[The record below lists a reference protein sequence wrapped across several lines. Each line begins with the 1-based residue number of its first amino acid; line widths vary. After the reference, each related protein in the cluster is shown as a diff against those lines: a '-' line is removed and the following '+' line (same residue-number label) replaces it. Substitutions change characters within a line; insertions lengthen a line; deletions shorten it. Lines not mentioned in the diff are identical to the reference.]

1 LNTSPRKKKV
11 KAEVSEQHQDQQE
24 VTQTTESGQSL
35 LTSAVPTPGFP
46 IVGIG
51 ASAGGLEAFQAFF
64 SAMPTDSEPRMA
76 FVLVQHLSPAH
87 RSLLVELVKRF
98 TKMPV
103 FEVEDGMV
111 PQPGCI
117 YIIPPNKD
125 MAFLNGSLQLL
136 EPVLP
141 RGQHLPIDFFFRS
154 LAQDQH
160 ERAICIVLSGTGRD
174 GTLGVR
180 AVKGEGGMVMAQ
192 SPETAE
198 FDGMPVSVIDTGMVD
213 YILPVSEMPAK
224 LIGYVKH
231 VFGHTVRSHVK
242 PVCNSEDLL
251 KKVFILL
258 RDQTGHDFSLYKHN
272 TINRR
277 LERRMALHQIAE
289 IAEYVRFLQQ
299 TPAEVKA
306 LFQEML
312 IGVTSFF
319 RDTEAFA
326 AIQSLIIPQLFAE
339 KPSGSTIRVWTCG
352 CSTGEEAF
360 SLAILIQEEMEAR
373 KQYCKVQLF
382 ATDIDARAIE
392 VARSGVYPTSI
403 AVDVSAERLSR
414 FFTLQG
420 DGTTYRVTKPIRD
433 MVIFSEHDVIKD
445 PPFSKLDLIT
455 CRNLLIYMGIEL
467 QKKLIPVFHY
477 ALRTGGM
484 LFLGSSETVGE
495 FEEIFTPLNRQL
507 KLYLRKEDIQ
517 NTYRPVLKH
526 FFTPQQKGGGRGE
539 RGGVR
544 STLYASEDKKMPLR
558 ELTEKTLLQHFAAV
572 GVLVSEHGE
581 IFYLHGRT
589 GRFLEPTPGEASLNI
604 LKMAR
609 EGLQHELVIALYK
622 AVTQKERVFH
632 PALQV
637 KTNGSFTCVNMTV
650 LPVFPD
656 SLGHLGLAPELSGQ
670 TWYLVILE
678 DAPLQ
683 KQGQPAAPEPVGSL
697 ADSGQ
702 GCPKMLSEAVALR
715 EELRIKEE
723 YLQRNI
729 EELDTSNEEMQS
741 INEELQSTNEELET
755 SQEELQSVNEELAT
769 VNAELQAKVVD
780 LSRANNDMN
789 NLLAGTDL
797 GMIFVD
803 HHLCVQRFTPAVT
816 KVINLIP
823 TDVGRPV
830 AHIVSNLV
838 NYDSLVADV
847 QDVLD
852 TLIPQEIEVC
862 TGSGEWFLLRIRP
875 YRTLENVIEGAVI
888 TFIDFTERK
897 CARENAQRL
906 AVIVENAQDAILLQD
921 LKGRILAWN
930 PAAQRMYGWSEAEA
944 LAMHVVDL
952 IPEEKREEHLAM
964 VQQLLHTENLE
975 PYRSERIGKNG
986 ERFQIW
992 LVATP
997 MVDKEGKVYAVA
1009 TTARKI
1015 MNGKPV

>member
-1 LNTSPRKKKV
+1 MTTPRKKNV
-11 KAEVSEQHQDQQE
+11 KAKPSEQNQVPQEIDQA
-24 VTQTTESGQSL
+24 TESGKSL
-35 LTSAVPTPGFP
+35 PTPAPAPGFP

-64 SAMPTDSEPRMA
+64 SAMPVDSDHPMA
-76 FVLVQHLSPAH
+76 FVIVQHLSPAH
-87 RSLLVELVKRF
+87 KSLLVELVKRY
-98 TKMPV
+98 TTMPV
-103 FEVEDGMV
+103 LEVEDGMV
-111 PQPGCI
+111 PQPGCV
-117 YIIPPNKD
+117 YIIPPNRN
-125 MAFLNGSLQLL
+125 MAFLNGGLQLL

-141 RGQHLPIDFFFRS
+141 RGQHLPIDYFFRP

-213 YILPVSEMPAK
+213 YILPVGEMPAK
-224 LIGYVKH
+224 LMGYVKH
-231 VFGHTVRSHVK
+231 VFGKNVRHHVLPPCK
-242 PVCNSEDLL
+242 SEDLL
-251 KKVFILL
+251 KKIFILI

-272 TINRR
+272 TISRR

-289 IAEYVRFLQQ
+289 LADYVRFLQQ
-299 TPAEVKA
+299 TPAEVQG

-319 RDTEAFA
+319 RDTEAFTA
-326 AIQSLIIPQLFAE
+326 LQTLIIPKLLAE
-339 KPSGSTIRVWTCG
+339 KTSGSTIRVWTCG

-360 SLAILIQEEMEAR
+360 SLAILLQEEMEAR

-382 ATDIDARAIE
+382 ATDIDARAID
-392 VARSGVYPTSI
+392 VARSGVYPASI

-445 PPFSKLDLIT
+445 PPFSKLDFIT
-455 CRNLLIYMGIEL
+455 CRNLLIYMGLEL

-477 ALRTGGM
+477 ALRPGGM
-484 LFLGSSETVGE
+484 LFLGSSESVGE
-495 FEEIFTPLNRQL
+495 FEEIFSPLNRQL
-507 KLYLRKEDIQ
+507 KLYLRKEDLQ
-517 NTYRPVLKH
+517 STHRPVLKH
-526 FFTPQQKGGGRGE
+526 FFTPQYARGGSGE
-539 RGGVR
+539 RGGLR
-544 STLYASEDKKMPLR
+544 STLNASEEKKIPLR
-558 ELTEKTLLQHFAAV
+558 DLTEKVLLQHFAAV

-589 GRFLEPTPGEASLNI
+589 GRYLEPTPGEASLNI

-609 EGLQHELVIALYK
+609 EGLQHDLVIALYK
-622 AVTQKERVFH
+622 AVTEKKPIFH
-632 PALQV
+632 PDLQV
-637 KTNGSFTCVNMTV
+637 KTNGSFSWVNLTV
-650 LPVFPD
+650 LPVLPA
-656 SLGHLGLAPELSGQ
+656 SLGQSGLVPELNAQ

-678 DAPLQ
+678 ELPPE
-683 KQGQPAAPEPVGSL
+683 KQNQPATPETGEQTANSR
-697 ADSGQ
+697 Q
-702 GCPKMLSEAVALR
+702 ECPYTENDAIALR

-729 EELDTSNEEMQS
+729 EELGASNEEMQS
-741 INEELQSTNEELET
+741 VNEELQSTNEELET

-816 KVINLIP
+816 SVINLIP

-847 QDVLD
+847 QAVLD
-852 TLIPQEIEVC
+852 TLVPKEIEVR

-875 YRTLENVIEGAVI
+875 YRTLENVIEGAVV
-888 TFIDFTERK
+888 TFIDFTEGK

-906 AVIVENAQDAILLQD
+906 AGIVENAQDAILLQD
-921 LKGRILAWN
+921 LDGRILAWN
-930 PAAQRMYGWSEAEA
+930 PAAERMYGWSEAEA
-944 LAMHVVDL
+944 LAMHVTDL
-952 IPEEKREEHLAM
+952 IPVEKREEHMASI
-964 VQQLLHTENLE
+964 QQLIQAKTLE
-975 PYRSERIGKNG
+975 PCRSERIGKNG
-986 ERFQIW
+986 ERFEVW
-992 LVATP
+992 LTVTP
-997 MVDKEGKVYAVA
+997 MVDKNGKVYGVA
-1009 TTARKI
+1009 TLARKI
-1015 MNGKPV
+1015 MDGEQV

>member
-1 LNTSPRKKKV
+1 MTTPRKKNV
-11 KAEVSEQHQDQQE
+11 KAKPSEQNQVPQEIDQA
-24 VTQTTESGQSL
+24 TESGQSL
-35 LTSAVPTPGFP
+35 PTPAPVPGFP

-64 SAMPTDSEPRMA
+64 SAMPVDSDHPMA
-76 FVLVQHLSPAH
+76 FVIVQHLSPAH
-87 RSLLVELVKRF
+87 KSLLVELVKRY
-98 TKMPV
+98 TTMPV
-103 FEVEDGMV
+103 LEVEDGMV
-111 PQPGCI
+111 PQPGCV
-117 YIIPPNKD
+117 YIIPPNRN
-125 MAFLNGSLQLL
+125 MAFLNGGLQLL

-213 YILPVSEMPAK
+213 YVLPVDEMPAK
-224 LIGYVKH
+224 LMGYVRH
-231 VFGHTVRSHVK
+231 VFGKSVRHHVLPPCK
-242 PVCNSEDLL
+242 SEDLL
-251 KKVFILL
+251 KKIFILI

-272 TINRR
+272 TISRR

-289 IAEYVRFLQQ
+289 LADYVRFLQQ
-299 TPAEVKA
+299 TPAEVQG

-319 RDTEAFA
+319 RDTEAFTA
-326 AIQSLIIPQLFAE
+326 LQTLIIPKLLAE
-339 KPSGSTIRVWTCG
+339 KTSGSTIRVWTCG

-360 SLAILIQEEMEAR
+360 SLAILLQEAMEAR

-382 ATDIDARAIE
+382 ATDIDARAID
-392 VARSGVYPTSI
+392 VARSGVYPASI

-420 DGTTYRVTKPIRD
+420 DGSTYRVTKPIRD

-455 CRNLLIYMGIEL
+455 CRNLLIYMGLEL

-477 ALRTGGM
+477 ALRPGGM
-484 LFLGSSETVGE
+484 LFLGSSESVGE
-495 FEEIFTPLNRQL
+495 FEEIFSPLNRQL
-507 KLYLRKEDIQ
+507 KLYLRKEDLQ
-517 NTYRPVLKH
+517 STHRPVLKN
-526 FFTPQQKGGGRGE
+526 FFTPQYARGGSGE
-539 RGGVR
+539 RGGLR
-544 STLYASEDKKMPLR
+544 STLNASEEKKIPLR
-558 ELTEKTLLQHFAAV
+558 DLTEKVLLQHFAAV

-589 GRFLEPTPGEASLNI
+589 GRYLEPTPGEASLNI

-622 AVTQKERVFH
+622 AVTEKKPVFH
-632 PALQV
+632 PDLQV
-637 KTNGSFTCVNMTV
+637 KTNGSFSCVNLTV
-650 LPVFPD
+650 LPVLPA
-656 SLGHLGLAPELSGQ
+656 SLGQSGLVPELNGQ

-678 DAPLQ
+678 ELPPE
-683 KQGQPAAPEPVGSL
+683 KQNQPATPESAEPAANSR
-697 ADSGQ
+697 Q
-702 GCPKMLSEAVALR
+702 ECPYTENDAIALR

-729 EELDTSNEEMQS
+729 EELDASNEEMQS
-741 INEELQSTNEELET
+741 VNEELQSTNEELET

-830 AHIVSNLV
+830 SHIVSNLV

-847 QDVLD
+847 QAVLD
-852 TLIPQEIEVC
+852 TLIAKEIEVC

-888 TFIDFTERK
+888 TFIDFTEGK

-906 AVIVENAQDAILLQD
+906 AGIVENAQDAILLQD
-921 LKGRILAWN
+921 LDGQILAWN
-930 PAAQRMYGWSEAEA
+930 PAAERIYGWSEAEA
-944 LAMHVVDL
+944 LTMHVTDL
-952 IPEEKREEHLAM
+952 LPVEKREEHMASI
-964 VQQLLHTENLE
+964 QQLIQAKTLE
-975 PYRSERIGKNG
+975 PCRSERIGKNG
-986 ERFQIW
+986 ERFEVW
-992 LVATP
+992 LTVTP
-997 MVDKEGKVYAVA
+997 MVDKNGKVYGVA
-1009 TTARKI
+1009 TLARKI
-1015 MNGKPV
+1015 MDGEQV

>member
-1 LNTSPRKKKV
+1 MTTPRKKNV
-11 KAEVSEQHQDQQE
+11 KAKPSEQNQVPQEIDQA
-24 VTQTTESGQSL
+24 TESGKSL
-35 LTSAVPTPGFP
+35 PTPAPAPGFP

-64 SAMPTDSEPRMA
+64 SAMPVDSDHPMA
-76 FVLVQHLSPAH
+76 FVIVQHLSPAH
-87 RSLLVELVKRF
+87 KSLLVELVKRY
-98 TKMPV
+98 TTMPV
-103 FEVEDGMV
+103 LEVEDGMV
-111 PQPGCI
+111 PQPGCV
-117 YIIPPNKD
+117 YIIPPNRN
-125 MAFLNGSLQLL
+125 MAFLNGGLQLL

-141 RGQHLPIDFFFRS
+141 RGQHLPIDYFFRS

-213 YILPVSEMPAK
+213 YILPVGEMPAK
-224 LIGYVKH
+224 LMGYVKH
-231 VFGHTVRSHVK
+231 VFGKNVRPHAMPPCK
-242 PVCNSEDLL
+242 SEDLL
-251 KKVFILL
+251 KKIFILI

-272 TINRR
+272 TISRR

-289 IAEYVRFLQQ
+289 LADYVHFLQQ
-299 TPAEVKA
+299 APAEVKA

-319 RDTEAFA
+319 RDTEAFTA
-326 AIQSLIIPQLFAE
+326 LQTLIIPKLLAE
-339 KPSGSTIRVWTCG
+339 KTSGSTIRVWTCG

-360 SLAILIQEEMEAR
+360 SLAILLQEEMEAR

-382 ATDIDARAIE
+382 ATDIDARAID
-392 VARSGVYPTSI
+392 VARSGVYPASI

-445 PPFSKLDLIT
+445 PPFSKLDFIT
-455 CRNLLIYMGIEL
+455 CRNLLIYMGLEL

-477 ALRTGGM
+477 ALRPGGM
-484 LFLGSSETVGE
+484 LFLGSSESVGE
-495 FEEIFTPLNRQL
+495 FEEIFSPLNRQL
-507 KLYLRKEDIQ
+507 KLYLRKEDLQ
-517 NTYRPVLKH
+517 STHRPVLKH
-526 FFTPQQKGGGRGE
+526 FFTPQYARGGSGE
-539 RGGVR
+539 RGGLR
-544 STLYASEDKKMPLR
+544 STLNASEEKKIPLR
-558 ELTEKTLLQHFAAV
+558 DLTEKVLLQHFAAV

-589 GRFLEPTPGEASLNI
+589 GRYLEPTPGEASLNI

-609 EGLQHELVIALYK
+609 EGLQHDLVIALYK
-622 AVTQKERVFH
+622 AVTEKKPIFH
-632 PALQV
+632 PDLQV
-637 KTNGSFTCVNMTV
+637 KTNGSFSWVNLTV
-650 LPVFPD
+650 LPVLPA
-656 SLGHLGLAPELSGQ
+656 SLGQSGLVPELNAQ

-678 DAPLQ
+678 ELPPE
-683 KQGQPAAPEPVGSL
+683 KQNQPATPETGEQTANSR
-697 ADSGQ
+697 Q
-702 GCPKMLSEAVALR
+702 ECPYTENDAIALR

-729 EELDTSNEEMQS
+729 EELGASNEEMQS
-741 INEELQSTNEELET
+741 VNEELQSTNEELET

-816 KVINLIP
+816 SVINLIP

-847 QDVLD
+847 QAVLD
-852 TLIPQEIEVC
+852 TLVPKEIEVR

-875 YRTLENVIEGAVI
+875 YRTLENVIEGAVV
-888 TFIDFTERK
+888 TFIDFTEGK

-906 AVIVENAQDAILLQD
+906 AGIVENAQDAILLQD
-921 LKGRILAWN
+921 LDGRILAWN
-930 PAAQRMYGWSEAEA
+930 PAAERMYGWSEAEA
-944 LAMHVVDL
+944 LAMHVTDL
-952 IPEEKREEHLAM
+952 IPVEKREEHMASI
-964 VQQLLHTENLE
+964 QQLIQAKTLE
-975 PYRSERIGKNG
+975 PCRSERIGKNG
-986 ERFQIW
+986 ERFEVW
-992 LVATP
+992 LTVTP
-997 MVDKEGKVYAVA
+997 MVDKNGKVYGVA
-1009 TTARKI
+1009 TLARKI
-1015 MNGKPV
+1015 MDGEQV